1 MAEISSVLVVRFFA
15 GDLLLILL
23 LLRSVVALTDDGL
36 VLLTLKSAVAEDPDH
51 ALAAWRDRDA
61 SPCSWP
67 GVSCR
72 HGRLSLLTDLET
84 LALPRNRLSGHI
96 PPAIAALRSLTTLD
110 LSYNFLSG
118 PIPAGIGDLKSLAHL
133 DLSSNRLNG
142 TLPPSIAT
150 LPRLAGILNLS
161 SNLISGKIPMEYG
174 EILFVVSL
182 DLRHNNLSDEIPQS
196 GSLLNQ
202 GPTAFSGNPNL
213 CGFPL
218 RTPCVASNQN
228 PNMPKPSPRITLN
241 PSTVNATPVEVEG
254 KRRPAVTIPILA
266 AVVAAAVLAVV
277 VLQWQ
282 LRRRRSDGEEKKD
295 GEKEERRGGGEGE
308 VYVAVDDGFVMELE
322 ELLRASAYVVGKSR
336 GGIVYKVVAGR
347 APAVAVRRL
356 SEGEDGDSGG
366 GSGDEW
372 RRRRAF
378 EAEAMAIGRARH
390 PNVVSLRAYY
400 YAQDEKLLIY
410 DYISNGSLH
419 SHLHGELNQTAV
431 PLSWAVRLGI
441 IKGVARGLAY
451 LHECS
456 PRKYVHGNIKSSKI
470 LVDDDFNPYVSG
482 FGLIRLFSGSH
493 KLAHSTSKKLTSA
506 HLAASASPYLA
517 PEART
522 PGSLI
527 TQKCDVYAFGIILL
541 EVLTG
546 RLPGSKTD
554 DDNVDL
560 EGFVRRAFKEERPL
574 SEVVDPS
581 LLHEVYAKKQVLAVF
596 HVALGCTE
604 SDPESRPRMRAVSES
619 LDRIG
624 ESQ

>member
-1 MAEISSVLVVRFFA
+1 
-15 GDLLLILL
+15 
-23 LLRSVVALTDDGL
+23 
-36 VLLTLKSAVAEDPDH
+36 
-51 ALAAWRDRDA
+51 
-61 SPCSWP
+61 
-67 GVSCR
+67 
-72 HGRLSLLTDLET
+72 
-84 LALPRNRLSGHI
+84 
-96 PPAIAALRSLTTLD
+96 
-110 LSYNFLSG
+110 
-118 PIPAGIGDLKSLAHL
+118 
-133 DLSSNRLNG
+133 
-142 TLPPSIAT
+142 
-150 LPRLAGILNLS
+150 
-161 SNLISGKIPMEYG
+161 
-174 EILFVVSL
+174 
-182 DLRHNNLSDEIPQS
+182 
-196 GSLLNQ
+196 
-202 GPTAFSGNPNL
+202 
-213 CGFPL
+213 
-218 RTPCVASNQN
+218 
-228 PNMPKPSPRITLN
+228 MPKPNPRITLN
-241 PSTVNATPVEVEG
+241 PSSVNATPVEEGG
-254 KRRPAVTIPILA
+254 KRKPAVAVPILA
-266 AVVAAAVLAVV
+266 TVVAAAILAVV

-282 LRRRRSDGEEKKD
+282 LRRRRGEGEKEKD

-308 VYVAVDDGFVMELE
+308 VYVAVDEGFVMELE

-347 APAVAVRRL
+347 SPAVAVRRL
-356 SEGEDGDSGG
+356 SEGDDEESGG

-419 SHLHGELNQTAV
+419 SHLHELNQTAA

-441 IKGVARGLAY
+441 IKGAARGLTY

-470 LVDDDFNPYVSG
+470 LLDDDFNPYISG
-482 FGLIRLFSGSH
+482 FGLTRLISGAH
-493 KLAHSTSKKLTSA
+493 KLSHSTSKKLTST
-506 HLAASASPYLA
+506 HLAASASSYLA

-522 PGSLI
+522 PGTII

-554 DDNVDL
+554 DDNVEL

-574 SEVVDPS
+574 SE
-581 LLHEVYAKKQVLAVF
+581 QVLAVF

-604 SDPESRPRMRAVSES
+604 ADPELRPRMRSILES
-619 LDRIG
+619 LDRVG
-624 ESQ
+624 EPHSR